1 MSGDNMHGKQ
11 PEIRYSVDVHH
22 HEEWEKMT
30 LTERMV
36 IMAKAINKWEHEYL
50 IEKRNR
56 LTKQQIE
63 LLEGRDIKSHEGM
76 IYGQMYNDWK
86 KMKGFNF
93 NDD

>member
-11 PEIRYSVDVHH
+11 PEIRYSVEVHH

-30 LTERMV
+30 LKERMV
-36 IMAKAINKWEHEYL
+36 IMSKAIDKWESEYL
-50 IEKRNR
+50 IENRNK

-63 LLEGRDIKSHEGM
+63 LLDGRDIKSHEGM

-86 KMKGFNF
+86 KVKGF
-93 NDD
+93 DTGY